1 MISTKIISSGHDS
14 GKINL
19 KYINTMS
26 STHNL
31 TKYRK
36 IYVPFTSTKCYKFG
50 NIFKNSLL
58 LKIMEFKKKKKPRIE
73 FEPHPHAS
81 KMLSLVLTINPNPVG
96 LGA

>member
-19 KYINTMS
+19 KYIKTMS

-58 LKIMEFKKKKKPRIE
+58 LKIMEFKKKK
-73 FEPHPHAS
+73 S
-81 KMLSLVLTINPNPVG
+81 LGLSLSPTLM
-96 LGA
+96 LRKCLASS